1 MKTITSVRE
10 MQQTANRMREEG
22 KRIALV
28 PTMGYLHEGHL
39 SLIRLAREKADVAV
53 TSIYVNPTQ
62 FGPKEDFAAYPR
74 DLARDSALAEGAGN
88 DILFVPTDREMYPAG
103 FQTIVKVEKLTA
115 GLCGVSRPTHFQG
128 VTTIVAKLFNIV
140 KPHLAVFGAK
150 DAQQA
155 IVIKRMTADLNM
167 DVEIAVAPIVREADG
182 LAMSSRN
189 AYLSPQER
197 KEATVLY
204 HSLVAA
210 EQQIKEGERDVQAL
224 KRMMQSM
231 IEAAPSSKIDYVEIV
246 DAENLQPLAWIA
258 GDVLI
263 ALAVY
268 IGKTRLIDNLR
279 LQV

>member
-10 MQQTANRMREEG
+10 MQQTANLLRQEG

-39 SLIRLAREKADVAV
+39 SLIRRAREKADVVV

-62 FGPKEDFAAYPR
+62 FGPKEDFTAYPR
-74 DLARDSALAEGAGN
+74 DLARDSQLAEGAGN
-88 DILFVPTDREMYPAG
+88 DILFAPSDRDMYPDG
-103 FQTIVKVEKLTA
+103 YQTSVKVEKLTV

-140 KPHLAVFGAK
+140 KPHIAIFGAK

-155 IVIKRMTADLNM
+155 MVIKRMTADLNL
-167 DVEIAVAPIVREADG
+167 DIEIDVAPIVRESDG

-189 AYLSPQER
+189 AYLFPQER
-197 KEATVLY
+197 KEATIVY
-204 HSLVAA
+204 RSLLEA
-210 EQQIKEGERDVQAL
+210 ERRIKEGERDVPTL
-224 KRMMQSM
+224 KRAMQEM
-231 IEAAPSSKIDYVEIV
+231 IEAMPSSRIDYVEFV
-246 DAENLQPLAWIA
+246 DADNLQPLERIA

-263 ALAVY
+263 VLAVY

-279 LQV
+279 WPE